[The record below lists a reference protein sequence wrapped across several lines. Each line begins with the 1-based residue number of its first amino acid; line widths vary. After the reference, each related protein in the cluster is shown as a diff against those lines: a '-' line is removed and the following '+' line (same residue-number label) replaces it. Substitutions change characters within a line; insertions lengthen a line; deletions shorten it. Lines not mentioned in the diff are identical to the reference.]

1 MTEQILCY
9 SCSKSKFKIS
19 VKKSKL
25 ITGINIMLCDQCI
38 ILAYE
43 PRWIIILAGREFGS
57 DKVKDYI
64 LNHKYYGEEISATE
78 LLV

>member
-1 MTEQILCY
+1 
-9 SCSKSKFKIS
+9 
-19 VKKSKL
+19 
-25 ITGINIMLCDQCI
+25 MLCDQCI